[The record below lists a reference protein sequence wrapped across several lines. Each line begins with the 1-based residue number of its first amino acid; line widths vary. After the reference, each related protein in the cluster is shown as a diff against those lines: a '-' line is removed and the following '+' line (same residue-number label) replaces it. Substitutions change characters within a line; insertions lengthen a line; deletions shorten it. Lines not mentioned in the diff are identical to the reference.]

1 LGCVLEKGEVLMRDC
16 PHSDDIEQMK
26 RNQAAIVKTLETIE
40 ACLEEC
46 LDRIALTKMVCY
58 TNLDV
63 MKQNLVEFE
72 FFLPEDAKQVRR
84 DLKISFLED
93 AVEGPPQG
101 TPWTS

>member
-1 LGCVLEKGEVLMRDC
+1 MGCVLEKGEVLMCDC

-46 LDRIALTKMVCY
+46 
-58 TNLDV
+58 LDV